1 MNIAIVGAGIMGRVL
16 ALTLMHLGHRVT
28 LIDKTHAK
36 DHTTA
41 SFVAG
46 GVLSAYAETSLEDAI
61 LLMSQDALKRWKNIA
76 SRLVNPVTIYQDGT
90 LLLAPF
96 QEHDDLTRL
105 IERSAALNTELT
117 LLSHQE
123 LEALEPEL
131 PSRGLV
137 GLHLQHEGYIDT
149 YTMMTALENT
159 LREKNITWLENTK
172 VIAIKQHSV
181 YTLSEQLPF
190 DQVFDCR
197 GLGAQGAFDDL
208 RSVKGDVIWIKAP
221 HVNIK
226 HPIRFLHQGHSLYL
240 VPRPDNHYIIGG
252 NCVEEEG
259 DAPIT
264 VHSALELLAAC
275 QYLHPDFASAHMV
288 YTATQSRAAFN
299 NNQPKIIKTPDCIR
313 INGLYRYGYLLAP
326 KLAAIAAQYL
336 K

>member
-16 ALTLMHLGHRVT
+16 ALTLMHLGHRIT
-28 LIDKTHAK
+28 LIDKTTAK

-46 GVLSAYAETSLEDAI
+46 GILSSYAESALEDTI
-61 LLMSQDALKRWKNIA
+61 MLMSQDAIKRWRNIA
-76 SRLVNPVTIYQDGT
+76 SRLVNPVTVYQEGS

-96 QEHDDLTRL
+96 QEHEDLSRL
-105 IERSAALNTELT
+105 LERAAAMNTELT
-117 LLSHQE
+117 LLSHE
-123 LEALEPEL
+123 DLHALEPEL
-131 PSRGLV
+131 PTRGLV
-137 GLHLQHEGYIDT
+137 GLHLQQEGYIDT
-149 YTMMTALENT
+149 FSMMTALENT
-159 LREKNITWLENTK
+159 LREKKITWLENTK
-172 VIAIKQHSV
+172 VIAIKHHAV
-181 YTLSEQLPF
+181 YTLTEQLAF

-259 DAPIT
+259 DAPMT
-264 VHSALELLAAC
+264 VHSALALLSAC
-275 QYLHPDFASAHMV
+275 QYLHPEFATANVV
-288 YTATQSRAAFN
+288 YTATQCQAAFN
-299 NNQPKIIKTPDCIR
+299 HNQPKIVKTPDCIR

-326 KLAAIAAQYL
+326 KLASIAAQYL